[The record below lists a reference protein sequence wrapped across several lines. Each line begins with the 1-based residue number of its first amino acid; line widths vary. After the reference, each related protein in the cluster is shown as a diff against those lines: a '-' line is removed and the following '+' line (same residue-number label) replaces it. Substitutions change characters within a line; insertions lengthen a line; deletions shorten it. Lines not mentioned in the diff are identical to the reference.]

1 MNVLSTNHLSRILL
15 LAPPIFICHFLE
27 EAPGFV
33 AWFNAHVTRGITS
46 ELFWMVNFSGLAI
59 TVLAVGMYWASR
71 SSFTL
76 CLVVAWFS
84 FLMLANALLHIVGSI
99 IDKSYVPGVITAL
112 LLYLPYYF
120 YVMAKIFKTGQLRA
134 SLMFGAAVLGAIPMC
149 IHGYRIL
156 FLGSRL
162 F

>member
-1 MNVLSTNHLSRILL
+1 MEALQQNRLRRVLLF
-15 LAPPIFICHFLE
+15 APLIFIFHFFE

-33 AWFNAHVTRGITS
+33 AWFNAHVTPGINFTTF
-46 ELFWMVNFSGLAI
+46 LQVNLSGLVITVLVVSIYWIARSGLA
-59 TVLAVGMYWASR
+59 LS
-71 SSFTL
+71 
-76 CLVVAWFS
+76 LVVAWFS
-84 FLMLANALLHIVGSI
+84 FLMLANALLHIAGSI
-99 IDKSYVPGVITAL
+99 IDKSYAPGVITAV

-120 YVMAKIFKTGQLRA
+120 YVLTKIFKIRQLRA
-134 SLMFGAAVLGAIPMC
+134 SLIFGAAVLGAMPMG

>member
-1 MNVLSTNHLSRILL
+1 METRAQNHFPRIILWAPLIFVL
-15 LAPPIFICHFLE
+15 HFLE

-33 AWFNAHVTRGITS
+33 EWFNAHVTRGIDFATF
-46 ELFWMVNFSGLAI
+46 LQVNLSGLVI
-59 TVLAVGMYWASR
+59 TVLVVGMCWFAR
-71 SSFTL
+71 SGFALS
-76 CLVVAWFS
+76 LVAAWFS
-84 FLMLANALLHIVGSI
+84 FLMFANALLHIAGSI
-99 IDKSYVPGVITAL
+99 IDKSYVPGLITAL

-120 YVMAKIFKTGQLRA
+120 YMMTTIFKTGELRA
-134 SLMFGAAVLGAIPMC
+134 RLLFGAAVLGALPMC

>member
-1 MNVLSTNHLSRILL
+1 MKTAQQYSLARML
-15 LAPPIFICHFLE
+15 LAAPFIFILHFWE

-33 AWFNAHVTRGITS
+33 AWFNAHVARGINIDT
-46 ELFWMVNFSGLAI
+46 FWLVNFFGLAI
-59 TVLAVGMYWASR
+59 TIIVVGAYWLARTGAALG
-71 SSFTL
+71 FA
-76 CLVVAWFS
+76 VAWFS
-84 FLMLANALLHIVGSI
+84 FLMFANALLHLGGYLL
-99 IDKSYVPGVITAL
+99 DGSYVPGLLTAL

-120 YVMAKIFKTGQLRA
+120 FVLLKIFRSRQLQPY
-134 SLMFGAAVLGAIPMC
+134 FIFTAALLGAIPMC

>member
-1 MNVLSTNHLSRILL
+1 METRAQNHLPRIILW
-15 LAPPIFICHFLE
+15 APLIFVFHFLE

-33 AWFNAHVTRGITS
+33 AWFNAHVTRGIDFATF
-46 ELFWMVNFSGLAI
+46 LQVNLSGLVI
-59 TVLAVGMYWASR
+59 TALVVGMYWFAR
-71 SSFTL
+71 SGFALS
-76 CLVVAWFS
+76 LVVAWFS
-84 FLMLANALLHIVGSI
+84 FLMFANALLHIAGSI
-99 IDKSYVPGVITAL
+99 IDKSYAPGVITAL